1 VERLQSREVNRTER
15 QLCSAPTGP
24 ELHVYA
30 WNDPMACKH
39 LSILPVVLLLN
50 VFVSCGS
57 RNEPVAPEEHESRA
71 VDLDKAERVRAVIK
85 MAFGELNVRGGSDKL
100 LEADFNYTGAALK
113 PDVQYRTSGGTGDLT
128 VETRSGS
135 RTGGNLKNRWN
146 LRLNDQVPVDL
157 RVEFGAGEADMNLG
171 TLSMRSVEMM
181 MGAGTLRL
189 DLRGKPTNDYSVRV
203 SGGAGEATVY
213 LPKDVGIS
221 ATASGGLGEISVRG
235 LHKSGERYLNDAWDR
250 AGVRI
255 RLDIQG
261 GVGSIKLI
269 SE

>member
-1 VERLQSREVNRTER
+1 
-15 QLCSAPTGP
+15 
-24 ELHVYA
+24 
-30 WNDPMACKH
+30 MASKQ
-39 LSILPVVLLLN
+39 LSILPVVVLLN
-50 VFVSCGS
+50 ILVGCGS
-57 RNEPVAPEEHESRA
+57 RNEPLGPEEHESRS

-100 LEADFNYTGAALK
+100 LDADFTYTNAALK
-113 PDVQYRTSGGTGDLT
+113 PDVQYRAGGGAGDLT
-128 VETRSGS
+128 VETRAGSPSGGS
-135 RTGGNLKNRWN
+135 LKNRWD
-146 LRLNDQVPVDL
+146 LRLNDRVPVDL

-171 TLSMRSVEMM
+171 TLSIRSAEVM

-189 DLRGKPTNDYSVRV
+189 DLRGKPTSDYSVRV
-203 SGGAGEATVY
+203 TGGAGEATVY
-213 LPKDVGIS
+213 LPKDVGVS
-221 ATASGGLGEISVRG
+221 AKASGGLGEVSVRG
-235 LHKSGERYLNDAWDR
+235 LHKSGESYRNDAWDR

>member
-1 VERLQSREVNRTER
+1 
-15 QLCSAPTGP
+15 
-24 ELHVYA
+24 
-30 WNDPMACKH
+30 
-39 LSILPVVLLLN
+39 
-50 VFVSCGS
+50 
-57 RNEPVAPEEHESRA
+57 
-71 VDLDKAERVRAVIK
+71 
-85 MAFGELNVRGGSDKL
+85 MAFGELNIRGGSNKL
-100 LEADFNYTGAALK
+100 LDADFTYTGAALK
-113 PDVQYRTSGGTGDLT
+113 PDVRYNAGGNAGDLT
-128 VETRSGS
+128 VETRAGS
-135 RTGGNLKNRWN
+135 PRGGSLKNRWD
-146 LRLNDQVPVDL
+146 LRMNGQVPIDL

-171 TLSMRSVEMM
+171 TLTLRSAEVT

-213 LPKDVGIS
+213 LPAEVGVS
-221 ATASGGLGEISVRG
+221 AKASGGLGEISVRG
-235 LHKSGERYLNDAWDR
+235 LHKSGENYVNDAWDR

>member
-1 VERLQSREVNRTER
+1 
-15 QLCSAPTGP
+15 
-24 ELHVYA
+24 
-30 WNDPMACKH
+30 MASKQ
-39 LSILPVVLLLN
+39 LSILCVVVLLT
-50 VFVSCGS
+50 VFVSCGG
-57 RNEPVAPEEHESRA
+57 RNEPAGPEENESRS
-71 VDLDKAERVRAVIK
+71 VDLDRAERVRAVIK

-100 LEADFNYTGAALK
+100 LDADFTYTGAALK
-113 PDVQYRTSGGTGDLT
+113 PDVQYRARGGAGDLT

-135 RTGGNLKNRWN
+135 PTGGSLKNRWD

-171 TLSMRSVEMM
+171 TLTMRSADVM

-189 DLRGKPTNDYSVRV
+189 DLRGKPANDYSIHV

-213 LPKDVGIS
+213 LPKDVGVS
-221 ATASGGLGEISVRG
+221 AKASGGLGEVSVHG
-235 LHKSGERYLNDAWDR
+235 LHKSGESYVNDGWDR

-255 RLDIQG
+255 RLDIRG